1 MQISIRNRVLLGF
14 ALPIALFVGFTL
26 WLSGQLAGVRQSMHS
41 VSEHS
46 VVYALLATEV
56 DKNVVQIQQFLSDV
70 SATQG
75 KDGLDDGFEKAKE
88 NFDALNAS
96 LTRFEKHFVEMG
108 DAEAVKRIQE
118 IKANAAG
125 YYAAGQT
132 MATAYVTGGANAG
145 NKLMPGFDGASEK
158 LQAALV
164 PFVQSQVEQMR
175 GDLGA
180 AEEKTSQIGQTALLI
195 VVVASV
201 LAALVAVVV
210 TGSITRPL
218 ARALATAKDV
228 ASGQLDRSIEA
239 DGSEIGQLLAPL
251 AKMQSTLQQFES
263 AQIEMVRQHELGM
276 IDYQMPVNTLE
287 GAYRSM
293 GQSINALVRSHIED
307 TQKVVSVI
315 SAYSAGRL
323 DVAMARLPGQKAR
336 ISDAMDQV
344 QYALKEVDRAAR
356 YNAGIRA
363 ALDSVEAPV
372 RIADNDGTIVYI
384 NHSLRDT
391 LRRNQE
397 AFKKQI
403 PGFDPEK
410 VVNGSLGMF
419 YPEPAAALARLKAL
433 TQTTRSQLELGG
445 RQYALVTSPVI
456 DESGERF
463 GTVGQWNDVTDQLAA
478 ERQLDVAVCA
488 AAQGDFSQRLNV
500 EGQTGFFAA
509 MGTGMNRLMDT
520 SEKGLSD
527 VSNLLE
533 AFARGDLT
541 QRIQS
546 EYAGLF
552 GLVKSNAN
560 ATAENL
566 TRVLGEVHA
575 AADALTG
582 AASQVSS
589 TAQSLSQ
596 AASEQA
602 ASVSQTS
609 ENIGAMSASIGHN
622 SENAK
627 MTDGMATKASKE
639 AREGGM
645 AVNQT
650 VLAMKQIAAKIGI
663 VDDIAYQTNLLAL
676 NAAIEA
682 ARAGE
687 HGKGFAV
694 VAAEVRKLA
703 ELSQVAAKEI
713 GDLASSSVSTAERA
727 GRLLDEIVPSIQKT
741 SELVQEIAASSSEQ
755 SDSVVQ
761 IDGAMGQLS
770 RATQQSASASEQL
783 AATSDELSSQAEQLQ
798 QSIGFFN
805 TGNTSAVVP
814 AVHEERRVGI
824 APRVRSSESST
835 SLRGSRALITY

>member
-218 ARALATAKDV
+218 ARALATAKDD

-307 TQKVVSVI
+307 T
-315 SAYSAGRL
+315 AGRL

-509 MGTGMNRLMDT
+509 MGAGMNRLMDT

-663 VDDIAYQTNLLAL
+663 VDDIAYQTNLLTL

-703 ELSQVAAKEI
+703 ERSQVAAKEI

-805 TGNTSAVVP
+805 TGNTSAVVS